1 MTSGFATVKGVTSG
15 DTLLLV
21 GRAAAGPP
29 PELQLTLSGVAA
41 PRLAKGS
48 NAVDEPFAW
57 AARDFLRRLAL
68 GKAVSFRVDGEAA
81 GRSFGAAWLK
91 TGAGE
96 PESLALL
103 LARAGWCRAQAP
115 AKGGGGDDEALRAA
129 EADARAAGLGAHAR
143 AAAGATRRVQ
153 WTGCDAAALA
163 GTSRR
168 ALVEHVR
175 DGSYLRC
182 LVYGGPEDAPHADM
196 AVVGVRLAGVR
207 CGRVPFAPAGGDA
220 PAGAPSPPPPPA
232 EPFALQAKHFV
243 EARLLHREVVVRF
256 AAAADGAAG
265 GAPVGD
271 VAHAASGQRVGVAL
285 LREGLA
291 KLDERALAALGDA
304 ALAATLR
311 AAEAE
316 ARRDKRRL
324 WRAYEKPSLGG
335 GGADDFEG
343 HVVEVTSGDTL
354 VVGDAAGVERRVS
367 LSSCRAPR
375 PGHDKSGRAGEPWA
389 AESREALRHAAVG
402 RRVRVVVEQV
412 RDVPVAGGGDGGA
425 DAPTRRLVLA
435 SVRLLPDARPG
446 REPRAVP
453 EDKQRDVAEALADL
467 GLVRVVPPR
476 SSEDRAARYDAL
488 AAAEQRAREKKLRL
502 HSGRAP
508 PPGPRVADLVGDA
521 RRARTFLPALQR
533 AATVRAT
540 VEAVFSGSRVKLR
553 APAEGCAFVFGLAC
567 VRAPAAAAR
576 GRSGDAC
583 GDEARA
589 FARRHLLQRV
599 VDARVLD
606 MDRHGVALGTLR
618 LLPEDAKR
626 SRHAPAPPGAPAV
639 AAADDA
645 FESRLLARG
654 LGRLDA
660 RRADAGAAKAWG
672 ALEAAAQAAR
682 LGLWAHEATAEA
694 AAAAAAPAARA
705 AAPWRGRAAEVVDG
719 ATLYVH
725 ADPPAKLDAVL
736 AAMRAFAP
744 PATAAAAAHRRNAVV
759 AAQFDDGSGLGWYR
773 ARVVEVGPGGATYAL
788 RYLDFGNLEAGVPA
802 ARVAPLDAARAA
814 LPPAAVEC
822 RLAHVRAA
830 AVDDEAGEA
839 CARALH
845 ELVWGKG
852 LELAEVPGRAD
863 GPRFRVRV
871 VDGVAEAKAGG
882 DSRPTVNEQLV
893 ERGLARVPGASKHA
907 ADDLAV
913 AMRALQLGARAA
925 RAGVWRYG
933 DCDFSDDEK

>member
-21 GRAAAGPP
+21 GRAAASPP

-68 GKAVSFRVDGEAA
+68 GKAVSFRVDGEAS

-103 LARAGWCRAQAP
+103 LARAGWCRAQMP

-143 AAAGATRRVQ
+143 AAAGATRCVQ

-175 DGSYLRC
+175 DGSHLRC
-182 LVYGGPEDAPHADM
+182 LVYSGPEDAPHADM
-196 AVVGVRLAGVR
+196 TVVGVRLAGIR

-220 PAGAPSPPPPPA
+220 PAGAPPAPA

-256 AAAADGAAG
+256 AVVAGGAAG
-265 GAPVGD
+265 GGPPVGD

-304 ALAATLR
+304 TLAATLR

-343 HVVEVTSGDTL
+343 HVIEVTSGDTL

-412 RDVPVAGGGDGGA
+412 RDVPVAGGDGGG
-425 DAPTRRLVLA
+425 DAATRRLVLA

-521 RRARTFLPALQR
+521 RRAQTFLPALQR
-533 AATVRAT
+533 AVTVRAT

-553 APAEGCAFVFGLAC
+553 ATAEGCAFVFGLAC

-639 AAADDA
+639 AADDEA

-672 ALEAAAQAAR
+672 ALEAAAEAAR
-682 LGLWAHEATAEA
+682 LGLWAHEETAEA

-705 AAPWRGRAAEVVDG
+705 ATPWRGCAAEVVDG
-719 ATLYVH
+719 ATIYVH

-736 AAMRAFAP
+736 TAMRAFTP
-744 PATAAAAAHRRNAVV
+744 PATAAASAHRRNAVV
-759 AAQFDDGSGLGWYR
+759 AAQFDDGSGLRWYR
-773 ARVVEVGPGGATYAL
+773 ARVVEVGPAGATYAL
-788 RYLDFGNLEAGVPA
+788 RYLDFGNLEAGVAA

-830 AVDDEAGEA
+830 ALDDEAGEA

-871 VDGVAEAKAGG
+871 VDGVAEAKTT

-907 ADDLAV
+907 AGDLAV
-913 AMRALQLGARAA
+913 AMRALQLSARAA

>member
-220 PAGAPSPPPPPA
+220 PAGAPPAPPA

-291 KLDERALAALGDA
+291 KLDERGLAALGDA

-335 GGADDFEG
+335 DGADDFEG

-626 SRHAPAPPGAPAV
+626 SRHAPAPTTTRSRAGSSRAASAASTRAAPTPAPPRPGAR
-639 AAADDA
+639 
-645 FESRLLARG
+645 SRRPRRPPGSAS
-654 LGRLDA
+654 GRTRRPPRPRRPRRRPPRA
-660 RRADAGAAKAWG
+660 RRRPGAA
-672 ALEAAAQAAR
+672 ER
-682 LGLWAHEATAEA
+682 PRSSTA
-694 AAAAAAPAARA
+694 PRSTSTRTRR
-705 AAPWRGRAAEVVDG
+705 PSSTRSS
-719 ATLYVH
+719 
-725 ADPPAKLDAVL
+725 PP
-736 AAMRAFAP
+736 
-744 PATAAAAAHRRNAVV
+744 
-759 AAQFDDGSGLGWYR
+759 
-773 ARVVEVGPGGATYAL
+773 
-788 RYLDFGNLEAGVPA
+788 
-802 ARVAPLDAARAA
+802 
-814 LPPAAVEC
+814 
-822 RLAHVRAA
+822 
-830 AVDDEAGEA
+830 
-839 CARALH
+839 
-845 ELVWGKG
+845 
-852 LELAEVPGRAD
+852 
-863 GPRFRVRV
+863 
-871 VDGVAEAKAGG
+871 
-882 DSRPTVNEQLV
+882 
-893 ERGLARVPGASKHA
+893 
-907 ADDLAV
+907 
-913 AMRALQLGARAA
+913 
-925 RAGVWRYG
+925 
-933 DCDFSDDEK
+933 